1 VDLVTGGF
9 RAIGTHMTLKEFPQ
23 LRDLPVREK
32 LELVEEIWKD
42 VAQELDEMEVSTEE
56 GRLLDSR
63 WAAFADGSSSALTT
77 DEFMKRLAARRG

>member
-1 VDLVTGGF
+1 
-9 RAIGTHMTLKEFPQ
+9 MTLKEFPQ

-63 WAAFADGSSSALTT
+63 WAAFADGSSSVLTT